1 MHILFDARVIQDH
14 FPGIGRYAYNL
25 LQALPSQLGPA
36 DRLLAWRDTQT
47 RNTRFDWQPLSGR
60 GIQFVDRSMPF
71 FGPRNLLGR
80 PPVSAG
86 VFHYPYYMRPLRG
99 GRRSITTIHDVIALL
114 YPQGVPSAQ
123 ARISIRLF
131 NGMAIW
137 ASNCVIT
144 ISHQAAE
151 DLARFF
157 PSSRGKTVII
167 HEAPDPIFT
176 PQSSQQVEAVR
187 ARYNLPP
194 SFALFLAS
202 NKPHKNLVR
211 LIEAWK
217 MVIGDWRLEIGDF
230 NATPSST
237 TGERLPQS
245 PTSNFQSPI
254 LVIAGHQDPRYTQ
267 ARQQVNAL
275 GLGNYVQFIGEVPNE
290 DLPSLY
296 SACDLFIFPSLY
308 EGFGLPP
315 LEAMASGAPVACS
328 NASSLPEV
336 VGNAAVLFDPSRP
349 EEIAAACRRV
359 LSDPALQAD
368 IRAHGRAQ
376 AARFTWEE
384 AARKTVEVYH
394 SVLRQAA

>member
-1 MHILFDARVIQDH
+1 MRILFDARVIQDH

-60 GIQFVDRSMPF
+60 GIQFVDRPVPF
-71 FGPRNLLGR
+71 FSPQDLLGL
-80 PPVSAG
+80 PPVGAD

-131 NGMAIW
+131 NALAIR

-144 ISHQAAE
+144 VSHQAAE

-176 PQSSQQVEAVR
+176 PQSSQQVGAVR
-187 ARYNLPP
+187 ARYKLPP

-211 LIEAWK
+211 LIEAWG
-217 MVIGDWRLEIGDF
+217 MVIRDWRLEIGDL
-230 NATPSST
+230 NAAPLSASD
-237 TGERLPQS
+237 ERTAQSLIPNLQS
-245 PTSNFQSPI
+245 PV
-254 LVIAGHQDPRYTQ
+254 LVIAGHQDPRYTE

-275 GLGNYVQFIGEVPNE
+275 GLSDRVLFIGEVPNE

-349 EEIAAACRRV
+349 EDIAAACRRV
-359 LSDPALQAD
+359 LSDHALQAD
-368 IRAHGRAQ
+368 LRARGRAQ

-384 AARKTVEVYH
+384 AGRKTVEVYH
-394 SVLRQAA
+394 SVLR